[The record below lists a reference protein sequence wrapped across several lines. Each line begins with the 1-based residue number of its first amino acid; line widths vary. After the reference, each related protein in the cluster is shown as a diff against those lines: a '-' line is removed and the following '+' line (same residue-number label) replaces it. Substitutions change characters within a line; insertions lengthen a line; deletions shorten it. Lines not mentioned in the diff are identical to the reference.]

1 MQTWQQYLDERKA
14 GDFRHTDSHSDAQKA
29 AHSQGFDMSDAKTHK
44 STGSHRTFTLTPR
57 SEKGKKKRKES
68 GQPEA
73 ISHRTQRDQSR
84 ELGYEDHGSKA
95 VGKVGRDSVVDAMKS
110 HWKDMGKTKEGS
122 DHSPE
127 AVAKKKEVAASNKAA
142 KDKERSKGF
151 SKPKGRPDKETR
163 QAARKTFREW
173 VSQIS

>member
-1 MQTWQQYLDERKA
+1 MPSWSQLVERKA
-14 GDFRHTDSHSDAQKA
+14 GDFRHTDSHSAAQQA
-29 AHSQGFDMSDAKTHK
+29 AHSQGFDMSKAETHGN
-44 STGSHRTFTLTPR
+44 TGSHKTFTLTPR
-57 SEKGKKKRKES
+57 SEAGKKKRTDAGK
-68 GQPEA
+68 PEA
-73 ISHRTQRDQSR
+73 ISHRQQRDGQH
-84 ELGYEDHGSKA
+84 ELGYDEHGGKA
-95 VGKVGRDSVVDAMKS
+95 VGKVGRDSIVDAMKS